1 MRLVAFVVCAAS
13 LSCTLTVAL
22 SQQAPADPD
31 PLQLAVRT
39 NAAATRQGK
48 DDHPQIIDSFE
59 YTRSHQDRVVR
70 ELIAQIDLHDNIQ
83 RAVELKT
90 LNESP
95 LSTALNLSRFLT
107 SRGYKRA
114 DGSPLIDLSF

>member
-1 MRLVAFVVCAAS
+1 MRLVAFAVCVAS
-13 LSCTLTVAL
+13 LSCTLTAAL
-22 SQQAPADPD
+22 SQQVPADPD

-39 NAAATRQGK
+39 NAAAARQAK

>member
-13 LSCTLTVAL
+13 LSCTLTAAL
-22 SQQAPADPD
+22 SQQAPADAD